1 MIEKIMKAV
10 KSSNKR
16 RGRNITIGA
25 VIGFLLSCTAVMG
38 ADEIGVD
45 ITVKENEIV
54 INDEDK
60 FSDNTFE
67 NETYTNNMTIS
78 AENASGNAYG
88 IKLKLSGESSISI
101 INNGTISG
109 NSTQNTKSTGNG
121 IYNES
126 GTIETLTNNGLISG
140 SSPTNGYGISNS
152 NGIGILANNGIISGS
167 SSANGYGIYN
177 NNSGKLITSLTNN
190 GIISG
195 SGSNGNGIKTNNGT
209 IKTLTNNGIISGS
222 GSNGY
227 GIYTGFGKI
236 ETLTNTGVIYGKTN
250 AIVRGNGDIGTEKK
264 GTANNYGILVNGND
278 GGKVVNN
285 LTIVNATP
293 DKDNINL
300 SKNQILNR
308 GLIFTALGAGYKVGE
323 EDYKQFGAIYKDKD
337 IVIGY
342 EKDDENPD
350 SSNPITKKYTIINA
364 KAIESESDMTG
375 INAATEEVKNVRK

>member
-1 MIEKIMKAV
+1 MIEKVMKAV

-38 ADEIGVD
+38 EDIGLK
-45 ITVKENEIV
+45 ITQDNK
-54 INDEDK
+54 NDPIKFNDSEYDSNNHK
-60 FSDNTFE
+60 FSDNTFKD
-67 NETYTNNMTIS
+67 NTYTNNMTIS
-78 AENASGNAYG
+78 AENASGDAYG
-88 IKLKLSGESSISI
+88 IKLKLSDESSISI

-109 NSTQNTKSTGNG
+109 NSTKSTGNG

-126 GTIETLTNNGLISG
+126 GIIETLTNNGLISA
-140 SSPTNGYGISNS
+140 SSPTNGYGISNG
-152 NGIGILANNGIISGS
+152 NGIGILTNNGIISGS

-177 NNSGKLITSLTNN
+177 NLKKIETLTNN

-195 SGSNGNGIKTNNGT
+195 SGSNGNGIKTN
-209 IKTLTNNGIISGS
+209 
-222 GSNGY
+222 Y
-227 GIYTGFGKI
+227 GAI

-250 AIVRGNGDIGTEKK
+250 AIVKGNGDIGIEKK

-278 GGKVVNN
+278 RGEVVN

-293 DKDNINL
+293 DEDNINDENL

-308 GLIFTALGAGYKVGE
+308 GLIFKAVDGGYKVGE

-337 IVIGY
+337 IIIGY
-342 EKDDENPD
+342 EKDDENPA

-364 KAIESESDMTG
+364 KAIDYCIFFCYWIT
-375 INAATEEVKNVRK
+375 